1 MGLAA
6 SQARYLTLSARKNDL
21 EFAAQTISS
30 RRLQLAYKTAEI
42 ARQYSDGMNNKVI
55 KIEVGT
61 DYSTGTYVKQWEH
74 INPSNLKRHKL
85 VLFGTNG
92 LPLGYGQDAE
102 HSPYIEGGNEYY
114 TYKLTEKDDDG
125 KDVSRYLTKSEYE
138 ALDADKKSK
147 VVTTRYTQEEYN
159 KLTDDTIK
167 GNCIQTVSSFALNP
181 DYNITKAGNDIE
193 SLLISGEACLLD
205 EDFATWLMDHFDRD
219 NGTYSYTDPDTG
231 ESRNYTFNEMKN
243 QYINLKGTSARVDID
258 WRSDIT
264 GVMEHKYYTEDDEY
278 VQAKYETETAE
289 IQAQDKM
296 LELEIKNIETQ
307 HKAIET
313 ELESV
318 QKVIQGNIDKT
329 FKIFS

>member
-55 KIEVGT
+55 KVEVGT
-61 DYSTGTYVKQWEH
+61 DYSNGTYTKQWEH
-74 INPSNLKRHKL
+74 VNFKNLAQHNLYLWGIDGKPL
-85 VLFGTNG
+85 NWGTN
-92 LPLGYGQDAE
+92 DA
-102 HSPYIEGGNEYY
+102 SPYKAGTEYVYKHTTGEGENEKEVTEILTQEQYD
-114 TYKLTEKDDDG
+114 KLDSTEQAKCTSRTNEFTLDPEYPESLAG
-125 KDVSRYLTKSEYE
+125 KDV
-138 ALDADKKSK
+138 
-147 VVTTRYTQEEYN
+147 
-159 KLTDDTIK
+159 
-167 GNCIQTVSSFALNP
+167 
-181 DYNITKAGNDIE
+181 E
-193 SLLISGEACLLD
+193 SLLISGQACLLD
-205 EDFATWLMDHFDRD
+205 GDFAKYLMDHFDKE
-219 NGTYSYTDPDTG
+219 TG
-231 ESRNYTFNEMKN
+231 KFSIGANEFTFNEMKN
-243 QYINLKGTSARVDID
+243 QYINEKGIKDTRTDID

-264 GVMEHKYYTEDDEY
+264 GVMEHKYFTEDDEA